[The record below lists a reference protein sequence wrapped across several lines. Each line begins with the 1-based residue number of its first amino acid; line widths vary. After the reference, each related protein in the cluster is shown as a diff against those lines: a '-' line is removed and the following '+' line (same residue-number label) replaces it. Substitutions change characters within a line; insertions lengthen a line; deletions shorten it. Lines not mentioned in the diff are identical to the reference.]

1 MPHFIMPCCRWDRAL
16 AETRLFEL
24 RSLYP
29 EDPIT
34 VLADDCPLPIL
45 PVYTQGF
52 ALEGRT
58 KVQARGAQW
67 LDIVLQMGE
76 RYDLPPV
83 KIDPDTK
90 LYAAVTFP
98 EADFAAGFIEGTLQW
113 CGGLW
118 VMSPDTIRRIQE
130 SKMLLEE
137 RFRHAEFFYARFSNY
152 LRPGERYDDTP
163 VLHDDA
169 VLRRVLDDLGI
180 AVTPLNGVQVRHRPD
195 FTPLDIRPG
204 IWAAHPVLLEK
215 TF

>member
-24 RSLYP
+24 RALYP

-45 PVYTQGF
+45 PVHTQGF
-52 ALEGRT
+52 VLEGRT

-180 AVTPLNGVQVRHRPD
+180 TVTAFEGVQVRHRPD
-195 FTPLDIRPG
+195 YEAREIKAGT
-204 IWAAHPVLLEK
+204 WAAHPMPLE
-215 TF
+215 